1 MGKQTNMEQI
11 FKKLGDLKDFFIYGQ
26 KLIPILQKIID
37 FTHDTVPLLENVNK
51 SISESTSKMPK
62 AAHQIN
68 NVTNATEIATTEIL
82 DIVDC
87 VVLDLG
93 EISKQINSM
102 QSKLDQQQS
111 LLVRIAEKYPG
122 DADVKKLIMSEFD
135 SKLFGDDVK
144 DLSKLVGKINGSMM
158 DITISL
164 QVQDITTQQLL
175 SVNHLIQSV
184 QQKLSSLL
192 IDLGTKEIAEID
204 YQFHNNLSFNPEAR
218 YEKNHGSQ
226 VLVDTLIEENR
237 TAASQKEIDELFSK
251 R

>member
-1 MGKQTNMEQI
+1 
-11 FKKLGDLKDFFIYGQ
+11 
-26 KLIPILQKIID
+26 
-37 FTHDTVPLLENVNK
+37 
-51 SISESTSKMPK
+51 
-62 AAHQIN
+62 
-68 NVTNATEIATTEIL
+68 
-82 DIVDC
+82 
-87 VVLDLG
+87 
-93 EISKQINSM
+93 M